1 MMTMKFRTIDDVDVK
16 NKTVIVRV
24 DINSPID
31 PQTGDILDDTRIRES
46 AQTIRELA
54 ERGAKVVVLAHQGR
68 PEDPDFATLEKHAKK
83 LSEVLG
89 REVKYVPDLVGPTLV
104 EKIRQLKPGEIML
117 AENVRML
124 AEEVAKL
131 PPEKLS
137 KTFMVRYLASVG
149 DIFVNDAFAAIH
161 RASPS
166 LVGLADVLPTYAGRL
181 MERELSGLARALTPE
196 HPCLYV
202 LGGAKFDD
210 SVKITERVL
219 KGGIA
224 DLVLTGG
231 LVGQA
236 FLIAA
241 GADLGEKNEQFIR
254 SKGYDQIS
262 DKAKK
267 LIADYGDRIFVPI
280 DHVVESDGKQ
290 KVLELGVS
298 TLRAKEIAEIVSGGK
313 RVKLPEDLPIYDI
326 GPKTVE
332 AYKAEIARAKTVVAN
347 GPLGA
352 FEKPG
357 FEKGTFAVLKAMG
370 ESPAFTVIGG
380 GHIVAAAHSCG
391 AAEKIKHV
399 STGGGATISL
409 LTGAP
414 VPVVDAL
421 ARAAQRSG

>member
-1 MMTMKFRTIDDVDVK
+1 MRFLTLDDVEVK
-16 NKTVIVRV
+16 GKVVIVRV

-46 AQTIRELA
+46 APTIRELA
-54 ERGAKVVVLAHQGR
+54 DRGAKVVVLAHQGR
-68 PEDPDFATLEKHAKK
+68 PEDPDFTTLEKHAKK

-89 REVKYVPDLVGPTLV
+89 KDVKYAPDLVGPTLV
-104 EKIRQLKPGEIML
+104 EKIKQLKPGEIML

-137 KTFMVRYLASVG
+137 KTFMVKYLASVG
-149 DIFVNDAFAAIH
+149 EIFVNDAFAAIH

-166 LVGLADVLPTYAGRL
+166 LVGLAEVLPTYAGRL
-181 MERELSGLARALTPE
+181 MERELRGLARAVTPE

-210 SVKITERVL
+210 SVKITERVRRE
-219 KGGIA
+219 GIA

-236 FLIAA
+236 FLVAA
-241 GADLGEKNEQFIR
+241 GVDLGEKNEQFIR
-254 SKGYDQIS
+254 SKGYDKIA

-267 LIADYGDRIFVPI
+267 IVAEYGDRVLVPI
-280 DHVVESDGKQ
+280 DYVVKMEDKPR
-290 KVLELGVS
+290 VLEFGV
-298 TLRAKEIAEIVSGGK
+298 TTFKVGEIAALVSGGK
-313 RVKLPEDLPIYDI
+313 RVKLPEDMPIYDI

-332 AYKAEIARAKTVVAN
+332 AYRAEIMKAKTVVAN

-352 FEKPG
+352 FEEPG
-357 FEKGTFAVLKAMG
+357 FEKGSFGILKAMA

-380 GHIVAAAHSCG
+380 GHIVAAAHACG
-391 AAEKIKHV
+391 AADGIKHV

-409 LTGAP
+409 LTGEP
-414 VPVVDAL
+414 LPVVEAL
-421 ARAAQRSG
+421 TKAAQRVK